1 MDNYDEDAGLKRLQ
15 KYADLFGL
23 TTKTGIEMEEN
34 APKFSDELPVDSAIG
49 QGSHNYT
56 TVGLSRYVTTIATR
70 GTCYK
75 YTLIDKVV
83 TPDGSVIVSGSPE
96 IQNSVVF
103 ADSTWNQIY
112 SGMRMVVEKAAAF
125 KGFPVAT
132 AGKTGTAQTSKS
144 RTNHAVFIGFAP
156 YDDPEITVATRIAYG
171 YTSANAA
178 QLSKDVLS
186 YYFKVEDESE
196 LVNGV
201 ADEATNEIIED

>member
-1 MDNYDEDAGLKRLQ
+1 
-15 KYADLFGL
+15 
-23 TTKTGIEMEEN
+23 MEEN
-34 APKFSDELPVDSAIG
+34 TPKFSDELPVDSAIG

-75 YTLIDKVV
+75 YTLLDKIVD
-83 TPDGSVIVSGSPE
+83 PEGAVILSASPE

-103 ADSTWNQIY
+103 ASSTWSQIY
-112 SGMRMVVEKAAAF
+112 SGMREVVEKAAAF
-125 KGFPVAT
+125 RGFPIDT

-186 YYFKVEDESE
+186 YYFKVEDADK
-196 LVNGV
+196 LVNGI
-201 ADEATNEIIED
+201 ADESTNEIIED